1 MPTCIYCRAQTTGKE
16 GLPHVI
22 PEALSPNDLTLPRGA
37 ECDKC
42 NHYFGRKL
50 EPNLHRYP
58 GVAFALQF
66 WCIHGKKG
74 LRKRL
79 STIERT
85 DEGKTQASGHSLKIE
100 TDKEGR
106 RTIYLD
112 LPTDPDF
119 DMLEFRRALYRIAL
133 STVAM
138 LEGADYALDPKFD
151 EARRYI
157 RNPKTGE
164 AWPFAQGQTPLPS
177 IPRSAQLHYTEKGR
191 REVVLFQLLN
201 NIFAVPLCDDGTF
214 ATDAPK
220 AGHKLVG
227 PQVNDPGWGRIKYV
241 ESEPPEKPSFARRA
255 YWRVRGWLAAVGEW
269 LAKTIRS
276 D

>member
-50 EPNLHRYP
+50 EPNLYRYP

-66 WCIHGKKG
+66 WGIHGKKG

-119 DMLEFRRALYRIAL
+119 DMLEFRRGLYRIAL

-164 AWPFAQGQTPLPS
+164 AWPFAQGQTPAPLNS
-177 IPRSAQLHYTEKGR
+177 SLCAASLH
-191 REVVLFQLLN
+191 
-201 NIFAVPLCDDGTF
+201 
-214 ATDAPK
+214 
-220 AGHKLVG
+220 
-227 PQVNDPGWGRIKYV
+227 
-241 ESEPPEKPSFARRA
+241 
-255 YWRVRGWLAAVGEW
+255 
-269 LAKTIRS
+269 
-276 D
+276 

>member
-50 EPNLHRYP
+50 EPNLYRSP

-66 WCIHGKKG
+66 WGIHGKKG

-157 RNPKTGE
+157 R
-164 AWPFAQGQTPLPS
+164 S
-177 IPRSAQLHYTEKGR
+177 
-191 REVVLFQLLN
+191 REGAK
-201 NIFAVPLCDDGTF
+201 I
-214 ATDAPK
+214 
-220 AGHKLVG
+220 
-227 PQVNDPGWGRIKYV
+227 
-241 ESEPPEKPSFARRA
+241 
-255 YWRVRGWLAAVGEW
+255 WRVEDLGGEG
-269 LAKTIRS
+269 
-276 D
+276 

>member
-50 EPNLHRYP
+50 EPNLYRYP

-66 WCIHGKKG
+66 WGIHGKKG

-112 LPTDPDF
+112 LPTDPDL
-119 DMLEFRRALYRIAL
+119 DMLEFRRALYRIA
-133 STVAM
+133 
-138 LEGADYALDPKFD
+138 
-151 EARRYI
+151 
-157 RNPKTGE
+157 
-164 AWPFAQGQTPLPS
+164 
-177 IPRSAQLHYTEKGR
+177 RSARWPCWRGGLRT
-191 REVVLFQLLN
+191 
-201 NIFAVPLCDDGTF
+201 
-214 ATDAPK
+214 
-220 AGHKLVG
+220 G
-227 PQVNDPGWGRIKYV
+227 PEI
-241 ESEPPEKPSFARRA
+241 
-255 YWRVRGWLAAVGEW
+255 
-269 LAKTIRS
+269 
-276 D
+276 

>member
-1 MPTCIYCRAQTTGKE
+1 MPTCIYRRAQTTGKE

-50 EPNLHRYP
+50 EPNLYRYP
-58 GVAFALQF
+58 GAAFALQF
-66 WCIHGKKG
+66 WGIHGKKG

-79 STIERT
+79 STIERA

-151 EARRYI
+151 EARRD
-157 RNPKTGE
+157 
-164 AWPFAQGQTPLPS
+164 
-177 IPRSAQLHYTEKGR
+177 
-191 REVVLFQLLN
+191 
-201 NIFAVPLCDDGTF
+201 FAVPLCDDSTF
-214 ATDAPK
+214 ATDAPQGG
-220 AGHKLVG
+220 AQASRSTGERSWVG
-227 PQVNDPGWGRIKYV
+227 QIKYV

-255 YWRVRGWLAAVGEW
+255 YWQVRGWLAGVGG
-269 LAKTIRS
+269 
-276 D
+276 